1 MIETVEKS
9 LKPFAKKLNRTITR
23 DDILKLLEIKI
34 KRISKFDSLKADEL
48 LKDLEDK
55 IALTE
60 NNLKQLTRCAIR
72 CLLYTSPSPRD

>member
-1 MIETVEKS
+1 MALEQQ
-9 LKPFAKKLNRTITR
+9 N
-23 DDILKLLEIKI
+23 KLLEIKI

-60 NNLKQLTRCAIR
+60 SNLKQLTRCTIR
-72 CLLYTSPSPRD
+72 W